1 MTTPN
6 IGDIVVVTVDSELR
20 SSSDGGAYHWVW
32 YESLK
37 GYLCLRKYKGPPF
50 ALDQEVKTVIIPTG
64 TLNQDFKCKVW
75 EPAAIPPEQEGSSP
89 ASKAEPVIDQGDLK
103 QYKFSVPRGTPLADL
118 LERKTKQ
125 WQTSYGGGAEIARG
139 RWLKE
144 VLG

>member
-1 MTTPN
+1 MTTLN
-6 IGDIVVVTVDSELR
+6 IGDIVVVTIDSELTKSR
-20 SSSDGGAYHWVW
+20 DGGAYHWVW

-50 ALDQEVKTVIIPTG
+50 VFDQKVKVEITPTG

-75 EPAAIPPEQEGSSP
+75 KPADTPPEQEGSSP

-103 QYKFSVPRGTPLADL
+103 KFTFSIPRGSELQFILAQ
-118 LERKTKQ
+118 KTKE
-125 WQTSYGGGAEIARG
+125 WQITYGGGAEVARG
-139 RWLKE
+139 RWLKK